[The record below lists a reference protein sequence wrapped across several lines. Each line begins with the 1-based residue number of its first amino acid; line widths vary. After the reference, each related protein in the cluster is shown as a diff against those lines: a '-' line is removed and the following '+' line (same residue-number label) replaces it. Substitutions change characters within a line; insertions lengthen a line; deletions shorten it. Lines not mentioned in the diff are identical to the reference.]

1 MFYLKAMQGY
11 KLGQELLT
19 WYVKLRYHNYVN
31 RGYTEDLFCQNVYV
45 VHKRLRLLTSGR
57 NHPEKTLLS
66 PPLTTFVE
74 AIYQSAAAPSIQTGW
89 LRLAQVQSV
98 CMLFTI

>member
-1 MFYLKAMQGY
+1 MSIGGIRKTFS
-11 KLGQELLT
+11 
-19 WYVKLRYHNYVN
+19 VK
-31 RGYTEDLFCQNVYV
+31 NVYV
-45 VHKRLRLLTSGR
+45 VHKRLRLLTLGR

-66 PPLTTFVE
+66 PPSPPPPLTTFVE

>member
-1 MFYLKAMQGY
+1 MSIGGIRKTFS
-11 KLGQELLT
+11 
-19 WYVKLRYHNYVN
+19 VK
-31 RGYTEDLFCQNVYV
+31 NVYV

>member
-57 NHPEKTLLS
+57 NHPVKNFIES
-66 PPLTTFVE
+66 PPPPLLWRPF
-74 AIYQSAAAPSIQTGW
+74 ISLLP
-89 LRLAQVQSV
+89 LQV
-98 CMLFTI
+98 